1 MNRKSNRYVFPTKF
15 KLSCSI
21 ISLPPLTFALT
32 PSQSASILELRK
44 RLFARHGM
52 YAVRNT
58 RQLLTL
64 MDDNGDGQMN
74 RREITLGFEGL
85 GISLEGPQIE
95 ALFVVLDMD
104 GSGMLSTGELYQGLR
119 GQMSAHRLRLI
130 NRLHDHLVKR
140 FEHRNAQKRGGL
152 GVRGSNNNSNINHNA
167 LPGKK
172 KRASTS
178 ELQEDDGVALKF
190 LVEEFSCDHFP
201 DVKSNKRRAEDERTL
216 FFSQLDGYLVS
227 PPNGFIG
234 RAKMIDFYQD
244 MNGAYENSD
253 AGDDYFTFMVRST
266 WNFW

>member
-1 MNRKSNRYVFPTKF
+1 MRTPTF
-15 KLSCSI
+15 
-21 ISLPPLTFALT
+21 
-32 PSQSASILELRK
+32 QSASILELRK
-44 RLFARHGM
+44 RLFARHGL

-85 GISLEGPQIE
+85 GVSLEEPQLE
-95 ALFVVLDMD
+95 ALFVVLDLD
-104 GSGMLSTGELYQGLR
+104 GSGMLSTDELYQGLR

-140 FEHRNAQKRGGL
+140 FEHHNAQQRGGL
-152 GVRGSNNNSNINHNA
+152 GARVGGKASAGSSKASSANNTPA
-167 LPGKK
+167 
-172 KRASTS
+172 T
-178 ELQEDDGVALKF
+178 LQDDDGVATKF
-190 LVEEFSCDHFP
+190 LLEEFSCDHFP

-216 FFSQLDGYLVS
+216 FFSELDGYLVS

-234 RAKMIDFYQD
+234 RAKMVDFYQD